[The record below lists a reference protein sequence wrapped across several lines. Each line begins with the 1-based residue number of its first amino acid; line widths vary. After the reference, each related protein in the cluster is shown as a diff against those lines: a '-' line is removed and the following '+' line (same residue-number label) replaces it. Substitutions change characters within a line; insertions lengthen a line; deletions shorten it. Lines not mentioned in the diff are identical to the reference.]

1 MKKQVALFLL
11 VLSIFLTGCGLNG
24 SSISSLNMDRTIAA
38 AVLTRVAGLPS
49 FTPIPTSTPE
59 PPTATATPRA
69 PTTTQTPQISLS
81 PTGDTP
87 YPYISWTPSGCDKS
101 AFLADL
107 DITDYSFVYPGTNF
121 TKTWRIK
128 NIGTCTWTTKYQFQ
142 YISGNPMGAD
152 TIYLPKSVA
161 PGDTIDI
168 SLNMKAPDIDED
180 YRNYWKLRNAAG
192 QIFGT
197 TFYVAIEVSKIR
209 VTITPSATK
218 TPTSGLPTSTPT
230 LTNTI
235 PPIPTETLVPPTET
249 STIVPIETAIE

>member
-1 MKKQVALFLL
+1 MKRQIPICFLL
-11 VLSIFLTGCGLNG
+11 FSILLTSCGELGNAAT
-24 SSISSLNMDRTIAA
+24 SADLDRTIAA
-38 AVLTRVAGLPS
+38 AVITQVAGLPS

-59 PPTATATPRA
+59 PHTATATSRP
-69 PTTTQTPQISLS
+69 PTSTQTPQISITA
-81 PTGDTP
+81 TGDTP

-107 DITDYSFVYPGTNF
+107 DIVDYSFVYPGTAF

-180 YRNYWKLRNAAG
+180 YSNFWKLRNAAG

-209 VTITPSATK
+209 VSITPSSTNKPATL
-218 TPTSGLPTSTPT
+218 TPTVTNQPPPTDTA
-230 LTNTI
+230 
-235 PPIPTETLVPPTET
+235 VPPTET